1 MLCEKVGYVI
11 VEFPD
16 LNPCAA
22 VFRLR
27 YKEVFRINAKFELR
41 ISQQVQGI
49 EFLPDFCKALKVT
62 LLIVLVFFGLEQR
75 SQHA

>member
-1 MLCEKVGYVI
+1 MLGEKVGDVI

-22 VFRLR
+22 VFRLG
-27 YKEVFRINAKFELR
+27 YKVVFGINPKLELR

-49 EFLPDFCKALKVT
+49 ESLPDFRKSLKVT
-62 LLIVLVFFGLEQR
+62 LLVVLVFFGLEQR